1 MSCAHSCTQRYMS
14 IHTHGH
20 SIMYVHMCTPM
31 NTIHID
37 PRHRLYTHK
46 CVYTHEYILILF
58 YFKTIAIQ
66 IRPYLVY
73 CIS

>member
-1 MSCAHSCTQRYMS
+1 
-14 IHTHGH
+14 
-20 SIMYVHMCTPM
+20 MYVHMCTPM